1 MRKKKKEIFYF
12 FVNISLDPLLIL
24 RVTIQKVL
32 WKSFFRAC
40 RIFFTF
46 IWKPW
51 INFRGS
57 RLWCDTF
64 MRRLH
69 SCFIFGG
76 RYFVLVWF
84 FFGEYNNRICFLH
97 ASACNDTLHFCKDL
111 DLQKNLYRRF
121 YSPSTCY
128 CYKNHTI
135 GAPWCLGWCQEIQL
149 WILGPRS
156 SEETPLRVVKSLD
169 SAGWVLG
176 DSARGCTGDV
186 VVFWGAL
193 LRVLCGQSSFPDMNP
208 WLSFVGDLL
217 LRLFRRSISN
227 TIIDYHCIFLGVGCI
242 SNLYG

>member
-1 MRKKKKEIFYF
+1 MRKQKKEIFYF

-32 WKSFFRAC
+32 RKSFFRAC

-111 DLQKNLYRRF
+111 DLQKNLYIVGFIARAHVIATKTILLGHHDAWVGVRRF
-121 YSPSTCY
+121 NYGSWGQGAQRRLLQGSP
-128 CYKNHTI
+128 K
-135 GAPWCLGWCQEIQL
+135 A
-149 WILGPRS
+149 WILQ
-156 SEETPLRVVKSLD
+156 
-169 SAGWVLG
+169 AG
-176 DSARGCTGDV
+176 S
-186 VVFWGAL
+186 
-193 LRVLCGQSSFPDMNP
+193 
-208 WLSFVGDLL
+208 
-217 LRLFRRSISN
+217 
-227 TIIDYHCIFLGVGCI
+227 
-242 SNLYG
+242 